1 MDEREGLLML
11 NEYTHY
17 IELWERVKRQERK
30 YKIHECEELK
40 KENKLIPLRLEKIDK
55 SMDTDIDIIYDG
67 NEWNISVPYMNNVD
81 NQIDK
86 AYRVISECPY
96 CGIKL

>member
-1 MDEREGLLML
+1 MI